1 MDVFILLV
9 GILAACYTLQRVESA
24 PLIADYEAPRRKIFT
39 ADSVRVTDL

>member
-24 PLIADYEAPRRKIFT
+24 AIIADYEAPRRETFT
-39 ADSVRVTDL
+39 ADSVRVIDL